1 MKRIALIATAALC
14 ALAMCL
20 CSIPALSVFA
30 ENDTPELTNVALNKP
45 VAKNDNNS
53 IDDIERFALA
63 YLTDGSALTSWHS
76 DYINTD
82 GSSATAPTIL
92 TVNLGG
98 ACMISSMNVYSY
110 TGDVYA
116 TAALPDGVPVLPQA
130 FTLEAFSVEENDWV
144 EVATYDL
151 DAWVIEVPDPDVL
164 TFDFDPVEATQ
175 VRMIITENGGYWD
188 PNYFR
193 SGITLVGELEV
204 MGYALGGSTET
215 ETEAP
220 EVTET
225 ETSAPVESD
234 LVDVALNQYAEA
246 TFSIEG
252 GNWGAQ
258 NLVMGNK
265 SNEMAGWHHDMSA
278 TISAQNAPEILI
290 WLDRVSTI
298 HQIDLYPSAIY
309 HDAYVSVMPQEFTI
323 ELSADGGQTWVTVA
337 TETGVVSQVAGMAGH
352 ADNGNMPAINV
363 PYSIVLD
370 EATDANVF
378 RMTITK
384 GGTGRSS
391 NTMLGD
397 PTYGGNYAAFTV
409 IGSIEML
416 GVMGEASTET
426 ETQAPAVTET
436 QAPSVTETEAPEVTE
451 TEAPEETVVE
461 TVVES
466 DVESAEESDTTAETV
481 VDETVA
487 DTGVE
492 ETVADTTAATDAPAT
507 ADEGCASVVGFG
519 AVAVLA
525 AAAAAVVLKKKD

>member
-20 CSIPALSVFA
+20 CSIPAISVFA
-30 ENDTPELTNVALNKP
+30 EDDTPELTNVALNAS
-45 VAKNDNNS
+45 VEINDVNT
-53 IDDIERFALA
+53 IE
-63 YLTDGSALTSWHS
+63 DGTNWGAAFLVDGNTATAWHS
-76 DYINTD
+76 DFINTAGTNPTNPTQLTISLD
-82 GSSATAPTIL
+82 GE
-92 TVNLGG
+92 
-98 ACMISSMNVYSY
+98 CEISSISVYAYAGNVYASSFW
-110 TGDVYA
+110 DPPI
-116 TAALPDGVPVLPQA
+116 LVPVLPQA
-130 FTLEAFSVEENDWV
+130 YTLEVFSVEKDAWV
-144 EVATYDL
+144 EVADYTI
-151 DAWVIEVPDPDVL
+151 AAEWNIEVA
-164 TFDFDPVEATQ
+164 DPVEMTYEFDAVVATQ
-175 VRMIITENGGYWD
+175 VRVTINENGGYYD
-188 PNYFR
+188 PSFA
-193 SGITLVGELEV
+193 SGITLIGDVAV

-215 ETEAP
+215 ETE
-220 EVTET
+220 T
-225 ETSAPVESD
+225 ETSAPVDSD

-252 GNWGAQ
+252 GSWGAQ

-298 HQIDLYPSAIY
+298 HQIDLYPAAIY

-451 TEAPEETVVE
+451 TETVVE
-461 TVVES
+461 TVVESDVES

-481 VDETVA
+481 VETVA

-507 ADEGCASVVGFG
+507 AEEGCASVVGFG